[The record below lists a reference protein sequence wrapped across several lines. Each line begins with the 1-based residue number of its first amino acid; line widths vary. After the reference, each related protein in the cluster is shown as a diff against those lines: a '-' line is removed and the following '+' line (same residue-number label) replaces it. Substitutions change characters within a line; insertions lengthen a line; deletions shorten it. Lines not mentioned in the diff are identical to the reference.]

1 MGTKII
7 TDIVRNG
14 VDKVSEKAGEKTGEG
29 LVDIL
34 INTYIKPKIE
44 AIAYRPK
51 NYLVLVDLLAEYI
64 KKCYENGKYMNTI
77 VFRNDSKTVEELYVP
92 LTLIKNGRKNE
103 KIYISNTLNNIFEK
117 PKKIMILDTAGMGK
131 STLVKFLYLY
141 CIENGFGTPIMI
153 ELRRIEMGQS
163 IENYITG
170 MIQLVEHGF
179 SSSDILELIRRGDFI
194 FFLDGYDEISDEKKE
209 YVTESI
215 RKFILSA
222 GENSFIMTSRDDDSL
237 AEFTQF
243 EKYSS
248 TISYK
253 AIIGQGGI
261 CINRKIR

>member
-14 VDKVSEKAGEKTGEG
+14 VDKASEKAGEKTGEG

-103 KIYISNTLNNIFEK
+103 KIYISNTLN
-117 PKKIMILDTAGMGK
+117 P
-131 STLVKFLYLY
+131 
-141 CIENGFGTPIMI
+141 
-153 ELRRIEMGQS
+153 
-163 IENYITG
+163 
-170 MIQLVEHGF
+170 
-179 SSSDILELIRRGDFI
+179 
-194 FFLDGYDEISDEKKE
+194 
-209 YVTESI
+209 
-215 RKFILSA
+215 
-222 GENSFIMTSRDDDSL
+222 
-237 AEFTQF
+237 
-243 EKYSS
+243 
-248 TISYK
+248 
-253 AIIGQGGI
+253 
-261 CINRKIR
+261 